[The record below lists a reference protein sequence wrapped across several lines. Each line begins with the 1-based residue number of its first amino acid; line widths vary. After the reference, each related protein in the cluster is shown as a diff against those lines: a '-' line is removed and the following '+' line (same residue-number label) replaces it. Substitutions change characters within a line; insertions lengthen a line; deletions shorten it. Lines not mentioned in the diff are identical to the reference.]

1 MKNRI
6 CEVLGIEKPVV
17 QGPMVWLTDAG
28 LAAAVSEAGGIADKR
43 AFRAALALGA
53 EGAYCGT
60 AFLLSRESRMAEN
73 VKQAALKANAQDLL
87 LFRTMPAY
95 YRSLPGALAYKL
107 VEMDK
112 SGASREELG
121 KVMGGFANLRKGML
135 EGDMENGYVSL
146 GNGISDI
153 HEIKSAAEIIREMT
167 AAD

>member
-1 MKNRI
+1 MQYAGVVAVKNRI

-43 AFRAALALGA
+43 TFRAALALGA

-87 LFRTMPAY
+87 LFRTHARLLPLPA
-95 YRSLPGALAYKL
+95 RSFGL
-107 VEMDK
+107 
-112 SGASREELG
+112 
-121 KVMGGFANLRKGML
+121 
-135 EGDMENGYVSL
+135 
-146 GNGISDI
+146 
-153 HEIKSAAEIIREMT
+153 
-167 AAD
+167 